1 MFLAPLLGLPIPLL
15 PIHILWIN
23 LVTDGL
29 PGLAL
34 TAEPGERDLMQ
45 RAPRSPKQSVFGNGM
60 WQHIL
65 WVGLLIGGLSIAGQA
80 WAVGRGSENWQTI
93 VFTVLT
99 LSQLL
104 HVLAIRSDKLS
115 LFTQGLCSNRPL
127 IGAVLLTV
135 ALQSAVIYAPPLQSV
150 FNTAP
155 LTLAEIAVCLLLPVF
170 VLLGVEAEKAL
181 VRRGMIYR
189 PAP

>member
-1 MFLAPLLGLPIPLL
+1 M
-15 PIHILWIN
+15 
-23 LVTDGL
+23 
-29 PGLAL
+29 
-34 TAEPGERDLMQ
+34 
-45 RAPRSPKQSVFGNGM
+45 
-60 WQHIL
+60 
-65 WVGLLIGGLSIAGQA
+65 
-80 WAVGRGSENWQTI
+80 
-93 VFTVLT
+93 
-99 LSQLL
+99 
-104 HVLAIRSDKLS
+104 
-115 LFTQGLCSNRPL
+115 
-127 IGAVLLTV
+127 LLTV